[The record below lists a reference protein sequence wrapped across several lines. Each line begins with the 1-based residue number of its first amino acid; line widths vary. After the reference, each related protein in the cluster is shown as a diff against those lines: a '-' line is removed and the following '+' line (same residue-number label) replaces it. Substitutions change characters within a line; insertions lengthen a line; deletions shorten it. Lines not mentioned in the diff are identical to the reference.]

1 MARRRDE
8 KRKRM
13 TSFHYDNHPFIHPS
27 IHLPMH
33 LQMAGR
39 REEKRRK
46 RDDYFHYDNHPSIHL
61 CIFKWPFGRREEKE
75 NTWKYLLLVTLA
87 RTKLYLHAQ
96 RKNLT

>member
-61 CIFKWPFGRREEKE
+61 CIFKWPFGRRE
-75 NTWKYLLLVTLA
+75 WPCWAGLLSSDPVINPVIN
-87 RTKLYLHAQ
+87 
-96 RKNLT
+96 NLPAGY